1 MGTAPR
7 PPAASIGLEHALPA
21 PAESTPCPSF
31 PTHRQT
37 FQGHSMQDLVVYT
50 HKPIFGIVTAMW
62 KRHELTDLVFSNIAS
77 LREKLKDEMEL
88 IPVVAGSEGELSQTI
103 AERNGFRYID
113 IENQPLGRKWN
124 AALSLLRH
132 DPIDG
137 VIIMGSD
144 DLLNEAYF
152 RMIAQRWRRGEKI
165 VGLLSMY
172 FLEQS
177 TGRMYFWPGYAPPR
191 TGVTIGLGR
200 FIHKEYIDLLE
211 GELWEN
217 ELTHALDTSMG
228 RRIKA
233 AAEACGWQDTIT
245 AIPVEGTD
253 IMAVDVKSSE
263 NMWGYENIAHVGTST
278 TIISNPMELL
288 EKKFSKKI
296 CDRLNL
302 PPAQIHEL
310 NSKTPAWSGVTN
322 PDNIRSFLSQHIAFI
337 VSHLPFFE
345 LTSENF
351 SRRFLV
357 DVATMAGLDV
367 SIYYTDDRIIPDQT
381 DNRFFVSNTIT
392 MLPESKKLLRG
403 LLFESQAEVFWFFA
417 QGMDLSKTKS
427 ILWSLRKENPDSTL
441 VADVRGCPAH
451 HKTARLAIEN
461 ADLVCQG
468 PDGSH
473 DTQGKPCV
481 ILPSNETTSY
491 PTTTSFNLRRH
502 IAVLLPYSHSRM
514 LDQIDEVIRAY
525 LGSPAVQADA
535 ALHFNGKFR
544 LALEHKNI
552 TFYKSSNYWVTGFF
566 YRVCITPEY
575 FRNDSMVAALI
586 ACGIPVLRVRPKSD
600 GAAFATPFPEE
611 LSGITVPNY
620 EEAFAYASV
629 LYTNRTLWEKTVAR
643 GKDAAMAL
651 ASEKKIMTVLRD
663 VFAWQRQDAAVNPHT
678 K

>member
-1 MGTAPR
+1 
-7 PPAASIGLEHALPA
+7 
-21 PAESTPCPSF
+21 
-31 PTHRQT
+31 
-37 FQGHSMQDLVVYT
+37 MQDLVVYT

-200 FIHKEYIDLLE
+200 FIHKDYIALL
-211 GELWEN
+211 GGKLWEN

-278 TIISNPMELL
+278 TIISNHMELL
-288 EKKFSKKI
+288 EKTFSKEI

-310 NSKTPAWSGVTN
+310 NSETPAWSGVTN

-600 GAAFATPFPEE
+600 GATFASQFPEE
-611 LSGITVPNY
+611 LRGITVPNY